1 VTTPSSELNR
11 VGIVVHPTRDVSE
24 PLGQLERW
32 AEKAGVALVQVAV
45 PGMTREVAPAGDA
58 AGCELIVSIGGDGTM
73 LAAMRAGMGSDRP
86 VLGVACGSLGVLTR
100 VPTGQVAEAMER
112 FSAGDWYA
120 RELAALE
127 VQRPG
132 EPELLALNDLVVVR
146 AGIGQIRVTAHV
158 DGVLFGR
165 IAGDGV
171 IVSTGLG
178 SSAYSLAAGGP
189 LLGIDTDG
197 LVLTPLPTHG
207 GAVPPLVVGA
217 RSRIELVIGQGFGG
231 ARLEIDGQIVEG
243 VPERLHVG
251 LRTRVARIV
260 AFPDREPLLTVLR
273 RRGIIVDSPRV
284 LAEDLRLGRTPG
296 ENASGPQADSPRS

>member
-1 VTTPSSELNR
+1 MPSPESR
-11 VGIVVHPTRDVSE
+11 CVGIVVHPTRDVSE

-45 PGMTREVAPAGDA
+45 PGMTREVAPNGDPA
-58 AGCELIVSIGGDGTM
+58 ECELIVSIGGDGTM
-73 LAAMRAGMGSDRP
+73 LAAMRTGMNFNRP
-86 VLGVACGSLGVLTR
+86 VLGIACGSLGVLTR
-100 VPTGQVAEAMER
+100 VPTGQVADAMQR
-112 FSAGDWYA
+112 FSAGDWHA

-127 VQRPG
+127 IQRPD
-132 EPELLALNDLVVVR
+132 EPELLALNDLAVVR

-207 GAVPPLVVGA
+207 GNVPPLVVGA

-231 ARLEIDGQIVEG
+231 ARLEIDGQIVDG
-243 VPERLHVG
+243 VPERLQIG
-251 LRTRVARIV
+251 LRTSVARIV
-260 AFPDREPLLTVLR
+260 AFPGQESLLAVLR

-284 LAEDLRLGRTPG
+284 LAEDLRLGRAPG
-296 ENASGPQADSPRS
+296 EDASGPQADSPRP

>member
-100 VPTGQVAEAMER
+100 VPSGQVAEAMER

>member
-1 VTTPSSELNR
+1 VTTPTPELNR

-32 AEKAGVALVQVAV
+32 AAKAGVALVQVAV
-45 PGMTREVAPAGDA
+45 PGITREVAPAGDP

-73 LAAMRAGMGSDRP
+73 LAAMRAGMNFHRP
-86 VLGVACGSLGVLTR
+86 VLGIACGSLGVLTR
-100 VPTGQVAEAMER
+100 VPTGQVTDAMER
-112 FSAGDWYA
+112 FSAGDWHA

-243 VPERLHVG
+243 VPERLQVG
-251 LRTRVARIV
+251 LRTSVARIV

-284 LAEDLRLGRTPG
+284 LAEDERLGRTP
-296 ENASGPQADSPRS
+296 ES

>member
-11 VGIVVHPTRDVSE
+11 VGIVVHPTRDVSG
-24 PLGQLERW
+24 PLGELERW
-32 AEKAGVALVQVAV
+32 ADGAGVALVQVRV
-45 PGMTREVAPAGDA
+45 PGITREVAPAGDP

-73 LAAMRAGMGSDRP
+73 LAAMRAGMGCDRP

-100 VPTGQVAEAMER
+100 VPTGRVAEALDR
-112 FSAGDWYA
+112 FRAGDWHA
-120 RELAALE
+120 RKLAALE
-127 VQRPG
+127 VQRPD

-146 AGIGQIRVTAHV
+146 AGIGQIRVTVHV

-189 LLGIDTDG
+189 LLGIQTDG

-207 GAVPPLVVGA
+207 GDVPPLVVGA
-217 RSRIELVIGQGFGG
+217 RSRIELVIGQGYGG
-231 ARLEIDGQIVEG
+231 ARMEIDGQIAAG
-243 VPERLHVG
+243 VPERLQVG
-251 LRTRVARIV
+251 LRTGVARIV
-260 AFPDREPLLTVLR
+260 AYPDQESLLTVLR
-273 RRGIIVDSPRV
+273 RRGIIVDSPRI
-284 LAEDLRLGRTPG
+284 LAEDERLGRTP
-296 ENASGPQADSPRS
+296 EP